1 MTEENHDWEHM
12 IVEGPTAPYIL
23 WDDDIWESR
32 VHEDRINIEYPRH
45 TWAEDQV

>member
-12 IVEGPTAPYIL
+12 IVEGPTAP
-23 WDDDIWESR
+23 WDDDMWETR

-45 TWAEDQV
+45 TWADDQV